1 MFHCRS
7 VNHHHAPLAVREW
20 LSLSAEQQSEWLAR
34 HAADEVVVLSTCN
47 RLELYAHVDHAQQ
60 MNALWANLLQMRDV
74 TPIEVAAHTL
84 SLNGQEVARHL
95 FRVACG
101 LDSMALGEPQILG
114 QVTRAYEQAE
124 THGAAG
130 AALSLLFRAAIHAA
144 KRARTQ
150 TAIGK
155 GAASVGSL
163 AIARAEE
170 VLGALSERTALVIG
184 AGEMGQT
191 IVKGLAQ
198 RGAQRVTLV
207 SRTLERA
214 RRLAAEWNIT
224 ARPITA
230 LKEALLEADVIF
242 TTAGAGHVIL
252 SREDIAPIMAA
263 RGSKSLCIVD
273 IAIPR
278 NVAPDVGDIEGVCL
292 HDLDMLQHVVER
304 NLAERQ
310 ASVPTVE
317 HLLEEELDAFWRDYR
332 AREVVPTIRLLRERA
347 EALRQAEL
355 ARVFNRLPPES
366 AREREL
372 FEQFSHRLMN
382 KMLHHVTRSLRE
394 RAAQDDGE
402 LFAHVARDLFGLE
415 ERVR

>member
-7 VNHHHAPLAVREW
+7 VNHHHTPLAVREW
-20 LSLSAEQQSEWLAR
+20 LSLSEAQQAQWLAR
-34 HAADEVVVLSTCN
+34 HEGEQVVVLSTCN
-47 RLELYAHVDHAQQ
+47 RLELYAHVGSVRQ
-60 MNALWANLLQMRDV
+60 MNALWADLLGLRDV
-74 TPIEVAAHTL
+74 TPTSVAAHTL

-124 THGAAG
+124 ARGAAG

-163 AIARAEE
+163 ALARAEE
-170 VLGALSERTALVIG
+170 VVGALAERAVMVIG

-198 RGAQRVTLV
+198 RGARRVTLI

-214 RRLAAEWNIT
+214 QRLAADWGAS

-230 LKEALLEADVIF
+230 LGEALVEADVLF
-242 TTAGAGHVIL
+242 TTAGAAHVIL
-252 SREDIAPIMAA
+252 TRDDLAPIMVA
-263 RGSKSLCIVD
+263 RGGRRLCIVD
-273 IAIPR
+273 IAMPR
-278 NVAPDVGDIEGVCL
+278 NVAPDVAELEGVCL
-292 HDLDMLQHVVER
+292 HDLDTLQHTVEC

-310 ASVPTVE
+310 ASVPQVE
-317 HLLEEELDAFWRDYR
+317 HLIEEELAAFWSDYR
-332 AREVVPTIRLLRERA
+332 VREVVPTIRLLREHA

-355 ARVFNRLPPES
+355 ARVLRRLPSDNP
-366 AREREL
+366 REKEL
-372 FEQFSHRLMN
+372 IEQFSHRLMN

-402 LFAHVARDLFGLE
+402 LFATVTRDLFGLE
-415 ERVR
+415 ERAR

>member
-20 LSLSAEQQSEWLAR
+20 LSLSPAQQTEWLAR
-34 HAADEVVVLSTCN
+34 HTGNEVVVLSTCN
-47 RLELYAHVDHAQQ
+47 RLELYAHVSNVRQ
-60 MNALWANLLQMRDV
+60 MNALWADLLRLRDV
-74 TPIEVAAHTL
+74 TPTRVAAHTL
-84 SLNGQEVARHL
+84 SLNGREVARHL
-95 FRVACG
+95 FRVASG

-124 THGAAG
+124 AQGAAG
-130 AALSLLFRAAIHAA
+130 AALSMLFRAAIHAA

-170 VLGALSERTALVIG
+170 VLGALGERTVLVIG

-191 IVKGLAQ
+191 IAKGLKQ
-198 RGAQRVTLV
+198 RGAQHVTLV

-214 RRLAAEWNIT
+214 QRLAAEWSIT

-230 LKEALLEADVIF
+230 LKDALLEADVLF
-242 TTAGAGHVIL
+242 TTAGAAHVIL
-252 SREDIAPIMAA
+252 TRADIAPIMAA
-263 RGSKSLCIVD
+263 RGGRRLCIVD
-273 IAIPR
+273 IAMPR
-278 NVAPDVGDIEGVCL
+278 NVAADVAEVEGVCL
-292 HDLDMLQHVVER
+292 HDLDTLQHVVER
-304 NLAERQ
+304 NLAARQ
-310 ASVPTVE
+310 ASVPNVE
-317 HLLEEELDAFWRDYR
+317 RLIEEELAAFWKDYR
-332 AREVVPTIRLLRERA
+332 AREVVPTIRLLREQA

-355 ARVFNRLPPES
+355 ARVFNRLPAES
-366 AREREL
+366 TREREL

-394 RAAQDDGE
+394 RAGREDGE
-402 LFAHVARDLFGLE
+402 LFATVARDLFGLE
-415 ERVR
+415 ERAR